1 MFHSIK
7 LCPIT
12 SPYSFHGF
20 IIFKCHEYTV
30 HWFVTKQYVIYTLND
45 DGVSEDVTL
54 LINEYVVE
62 NDQPKIVPIPKEEVN
77 LVLTFYN
84 NLRNNI

>member
-1 MFHSIK
+1 MNNK
-7 LCPIT
+7 V
-12 SPYSFHGF
+12 
-20 IIFKCHEYTV
+20 TV
-30 HWFVTKQYVIYTLND
+30 HAAEGNVLNFEILATFRIEELTKQYVIYTLND
-45 DGVSEDVTL
+45 DGISEDVTL

-62 NDQPKIVPIPKEEVN
+62 NEQPKIVPIPKEEVN